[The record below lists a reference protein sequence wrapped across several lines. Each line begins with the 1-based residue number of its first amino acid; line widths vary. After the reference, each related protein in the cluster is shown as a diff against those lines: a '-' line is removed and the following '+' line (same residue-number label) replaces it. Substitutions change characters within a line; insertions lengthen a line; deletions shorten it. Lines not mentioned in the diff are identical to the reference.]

1 MTKYKSQAKRAS
13 ILKRMNSGLTESEF
27 IDLIAQSQTDS
38 KSYSEDEHH
47 MAEWLINK
55 KWKKWKVA
63 NVSYSEEQ
71 NLLFYH
77 WYERRYNKNI
87 INVNVLKNLF
97 QAWILEWYSKYEEEE
112 IEYYLEDNIQRHFKS
127 ERFPGHTKY
136 YEFYYDFF
144 PEIEKFDYNDFR
156 GKEFINYL
164 LKLFPKISSLNYM
177 SRKAISRFTPSE
189 LKDLDEWRTHNPLFY
204 NKFRMPS
211 FIPSIVAEKNYD
223 YTHEMWNA
231 PPIIKTLHS
240 DFQKA
245 IKKNITNEIRV
256 ERNLPKI
263 GEGWI
268 SETRLYYEI
277 KKAFPKLEVKHHG
290 NPNWLGRQHFDIY
303 FPDLN
308 IAIEYQGTQHQK
320 PVEYFGGEEAFK
332 KGRERDEKK
341 KRLCEENGCKL
352 FYVYPED
359 DTKKFIKYLKKYIKK
374 LFEE

>member
-55 KWKKWKVA
+55 KWGRWKVA
-63 NVSYSEEQ
+63 NVSYYENN

-77 WYERRYNKNI
+77 WYERRYKKNV
-87 INVNVLKNLF
+87 ININVLKNIF
-97 QAWILEWYSKYEEEE
+97 QVSILEWNEKYGEEE
-112 IEYYLEDNIQRHFKS
+112 IEEYINNNLTFHMSSK
-127 ERFPGHTKY
+127 RFPNYSKY
-136 YEFYYDFF
+136 YEFYFDLF
-144 PEIEKFDYNDFR
+144 PDIEKFDYKEFR
-156 GKEFINYL
+156 GKPFLNYL
-164 LKLFPKISSLNYM
+164 LKLFPKIKSINYM
-177 SRKAISRFTPSE
+177 QRKLLSRFTKSE
-189 LKDLDEWRTHNPLFY
+189 CEDRGMTVEGPHSGRNTHGPVTYSKYRL
-204 NKFRMPS
+204 PS
-211 FIPSIVAEKNYD
+211 FSPSIISEQGYDINIWGNVEK
-223 YTHEMWNA
+223 
-231 PPIIKTLHS
+231 S
-240 DFQKA
+240 VRRV
-245 IKKNITNEIRV
+245 ITNELRV
-256 ERNLPKI
+256 ARNLPKV

-268 SETRLYYEI
+268 SETKLFYDI
-277 KKAFPKLEVKHHG
+277 TKVFPELEVKHHG
-290 NPNWLGRQHFDIY
+290 NPYWLGRQHFDIY

-359 DTKKFIKYLKKYIKK
+359 DTKKFIKDLKKYIKK
-374 LFEE
+374 SFEE

>member
-1 MTKYKSQAKRAS
+1 MTKYKSQAKRDS
-13 ILKRMNSGLTESEF
+13 VLKRMNSGLTESEF
-27 IDLIAQSQTDS
+27 IDLIAQSQNDS
-38 KSYSEDEHH
+38 KSYSKDEHH

-55 KWKKWKVA
+55 KWGRWKVA

-97 QAWILEWYSKYEEEE
+97 QTWILGWYSKYEEEE

-127 ERFPGHTKY
+127 ERFPGYTKY

-144 PEIEKFDYNDFR
+144 PDIEKFDYNDFR

-164 LKLFPKISSLNYM
+164 LKFFPKISSLNYM
-177 SRKAISRFTPSE
+177 SRKAISRFTSSE

-204 NKFRMPS
+204 NKFRMP
-211 FIPSIVAEKNYD
+211 FFMPSIVAEKNYD

-231 PPIIKTLHS
+231 PPMMKTLHS

-320 PVEYFGGEEAFK
+320 PVEYFGGQEAFK

-359 DTKKFIKYLKKYIKK
+359 DTKKFIKDLKKYIKK
-374 LFEE
+374 SLEK